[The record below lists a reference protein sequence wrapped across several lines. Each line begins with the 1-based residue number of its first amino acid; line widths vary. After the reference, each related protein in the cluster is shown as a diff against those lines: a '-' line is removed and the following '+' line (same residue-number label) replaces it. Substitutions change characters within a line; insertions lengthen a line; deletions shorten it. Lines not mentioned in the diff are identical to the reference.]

1 MHVIRVL
8 SAAVALAALLHPP
21 ARAVVPQPDTM
32 RGIASPAA
40 TLSSAGEGRRVYLK
54 LNCYGCHG
62 MHGYGTMGP
71 NIAGEGDVTEWI
83 YAGGVQGMP
92 SFRALMT
99 STDILNMNAY
109 LKSIGTPVEPTFTH
123 WWEAVPSQ

>member
-1 MHVIRVL
+1 MRLTMI
-8 SAAVALAALLHPP
+8 ALAAVTAAAAL
-21 ARAVVPQPDTM
+21 A
-32 RGIASPAA
+32 PAA
-40 TLSSAGEGRRVYLK
+40 GHATTLSPIQEGRRAWLK
-54 LNCYGCHG
+54 YNCYGCHG

-83 YAGGVQGMP
+83 YAGGAQGMP

-109 LKSIGTPVEPTFTH
+109 LKSIGTPGEPTFTH